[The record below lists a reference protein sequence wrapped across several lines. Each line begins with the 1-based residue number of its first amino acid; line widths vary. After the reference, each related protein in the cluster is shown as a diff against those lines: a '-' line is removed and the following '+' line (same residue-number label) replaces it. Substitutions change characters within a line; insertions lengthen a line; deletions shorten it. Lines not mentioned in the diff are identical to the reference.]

1 MPLSIGSRSEQLDSA
16 PGLSTLGR
24 LGGLSAAEADRGERA
39 LWLAGHGFRAAL
51 FHLGALTRLNEL
63 GLLAQVRTVG
73 AVSGGSILAA
83 LLATRVPWPLHGA
96 YREWREQV
104 VLPLRGI
111 ARRNVRARAL
121 LRQPFPGAA
130 AVLEESYARELVEEL
145 GGESRWGPNF
155 VFGAS
160 GLTLGGLAAGWEECV
175 EWEIDRAAHP
185 PGYHPRLVEKKIAAV
200 RTDLDA
206 FGEAEQ
212 AVLENH
218 GYLLA
223 DAALRAQGLVD
234 LGGIEGLP
242 PEPPHPRWM
251 NEERVRQALSDSSRR
266 KLVGRL
272 KARRARADRRGGER
286 EQVADGRELLERHR
300 PLLRYDSLESLRADP
315 VSSICT
321 FAAPG
326 RCNSLHRADGSLIA
340 SVEPRRGEAQ
350 LSVEFLG
357 GVLYANGEVPR
368 RGDYLDACG
377 GSHAADAL
385 ALRRRQ
391 SDRDVVYGRACR
403 DSEGRLWL
411 QYWSFFYYVDRGFLG
426 LDQHEGDWQ
435 VFQIRIDEQGQPDG
449 ATFARDSD
457 AHSLTWEQVEL
468 VESEDGP
475 VAMVRPARGSHAP
488 LPRPGSFA
496 APVVPDHNDGRGPLV
511 RPRLE
516 LVGEDGPGWVLW
528 PGRWGSTRRR
538 EYFEGESPRGPQDHP
553 CWRDPGDLHREGRP
567 WGEPTLTAGGLSGER
582 LPAVELRVRRED
594 DLAEV
599 AYGFADADGA
609 EEEPAR
615 IVAAPVG
622 ADGEVGVTRSF
633 PVDGRRGSLAIQ
645 LPAGHEWR
653 GIRACA
659 VSALGAP
666 GECRDASFAGQKQER
681 AG

>member
-1 MPLSIGSRSEQLDSA
+1 M
-16 PGLSTLGR
+16 
-24 LGGLSAAEADRGERA
+24 SAAEADRGERA
-39 LWLAGHGFRAAL
+39 LWLAGNGFRAAL

-83 LLATRVPWPLHGA
+83 LLATRVTWPLHGA

-104 VLPLRGI
+104 ALPLRAI

-185 PGYHPRLVEKKIAAV
+185 AGYHPALVEKKIAAV

-223 DAALRAQGLVD
+223 DAALRSQGLVD

-251 NEERVRQALSDSSRR
+251 SERRVWEALSGSSRR
-266 KLVGRL
+266 KVVGRL
-272 KARRARADRRGGER
+272 RARRAGGGRRER
-286 EQVADGRELLERHR
+286 EPEQIADGAELLERHR

-326 RCNSLHRADGSLIA
+326 RSNSLHRADGSLIA
-340 SVEPRRGEAQ
+340 SAKPEHGEAQ
-350 LSVEFLG
+350 LSPEFLG
-357 GVLYANGEVPR
+357 GMLYANGAVPR

-385 ALRRRQ
+385 ALRGRQ
-391 SDRDVVYGRACR
+391 DGGDVVYGRARR
-403 DSEGRLWL
+403 DGEGHLWL
-411 QYWSFFYYVDRGFLG
+411 QYWSFYYYVDRGFLG

-435 VFQIRIDEQGQPDG
+435 VFQIRLDAGGRPDA
-449 ATFARDSD
+449 ATFIHHSH
-457 AHSLTWEQVEL
+457 AHRLSWQQVEL
-468 VESEDGP
+468 AGSEDGP
-475 VAMVRPARGSHAP
+475 VAVIRPARGSHSP
-488 LPRPGSFA
+488 LPRSGSFA
-496 APVVPDHNDGRGPLV
+496 APVVPDHNDGRGPVV

-516 LVGEDGPGWVLW
+516 TIGEDGPGWVLW

-538 EYFEGESPRGPQDHP
+538 EYFEGESPRGPRDHP
-553 CWRDPGDLHREGRP
+553 CWEDPADPHREGRP
-567 WGEPTLTAGGLSGER
+567 WTQPTPAGDGLEGGDLR
-582 LPAVELRVRRED
+582 AVAFRARREA

-599 AYGFADADGA
+599 AYSFSGADRAGD
-609 EEEPAR
+609 EPVR
-615 IVAAPVG
+615 IVAAPVD
-622 ADGEVGVTRSF
+622 AAGEAGVARSY
-633 PVDGRRGSLAIQ
+633 PVDGRQGSLAIQ
-645 LPAGHEWR
+645 LPADREWR
-653 GIRACA
+653 GVRACA
-659 VSALGAP
+659 VSALGVP
-666 GECRDASFAGQKQER
+666 GECRDAAFAGQE
-681 AG
+681 